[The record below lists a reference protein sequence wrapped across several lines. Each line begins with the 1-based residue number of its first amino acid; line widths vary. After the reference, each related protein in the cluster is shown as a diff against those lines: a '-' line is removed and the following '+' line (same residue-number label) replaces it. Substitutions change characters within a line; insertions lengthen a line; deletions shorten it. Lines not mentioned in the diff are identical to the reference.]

1 MSFKKISMVPAGAA
15 LALTAVLGF
24 SSGASAQKIDEIYVF
39 GDSLSDVGNVLKAA
53 KGSNPPTPPYF
64 PGRYSNGPIWVDYL
78 ASQLKLTSNPDTNF
92 AVGGATTGNSKNA
105 PPGLLAQIERF
116 TATHSSADQSALYII
131 WAGANDYLGGGTD
144 PTAPVNNLTKAVQSL
159 EAVGAKNIIVV
170 NLPDLGKLPGTRTS
184 ERSASLSNLS
194 REHNSRLATSI
205 SSLRHNISPGIKITY
220 LDANAIFNQVLKA
233 PEKFGFKNVTQ
244 PCISPGSICDNPNEY
259 FFWDGI
265 HPTTAAHKLF
275 VELTFSALQ
284 AGAETGA
291 VSAWDFT
298 VPLGVF
304 VFGTLGT
311 AGLIMKGKKTQ

>member
-1 MSFKKISMVPAGAA
+1 MVSAGAA
-15 LALTAVLGF
+15 LALATAVGV

-39 GDSLSDVGNVLKAA
+39 GDSLSDVGKVFEATQGK
-53 KGSNPPTPPYF
+53 KPPNPPYF
-64 PGRYSNGPIWVDYL
+64 SGRFSNGPVWVDYL

-92 AVGGATTGNSKNA
+92 AIGGATTGTFKNEI
-105 PPGLLAQIERF
+105 PGLLAQIERF
-116 TATHSSADQSALYII
+116 KATRSSADPDALYLI

-144 PTAPVNNLTKAVQSL
+144 PAVPVSNLTRAVQSL
-159 EAVGAKNIIVV
+159 EALGAKNIAVV
-170 NLPDLGKLPGTRTS
+170 NLPDLGKLPETRTS
-184 ERSASLSNLS
+184 ERSASLT
-194 REHNSRLATSI
+194 RVTHKHNSRLATAI
-205 SSLRHNISPGIKITY
+205 SNLRQKAGPGIKITY

-275 VELTFSALQ
+275 VKLTFSALQ
-284 AGAETGA
+284 AAAETGA
-291 VSAWDFT
+291 VSAFDFT

-311 AGLIMKGKKTQ
+311 ANLIVKGKKPSEPQ

>member
-24 SSGASAQKIDEIYVF
+24 SSAASAQKIDEIYVF

-92 AVGGATTGNSKNA
+92 AVSGATTGNSKNA
-105 PPGLLAQIERF
+105 IPGLLAQIERF
-116 TATHSSADQSALYII
+116 KATHSSADRSALYII

-159 EAVGAKNIIVV
+159 EAVGAKNIVVV

-184 ERSASLSNLS
+184 ERSASLSNLT
-194 REHNSRLATSI
+194 REHNSRLATAI
-205 SSLRHNISPGIKITY
+205 RSLRQKLSPDIKITY
-220 LDANAIFNQVLKA
+220 LDANSVFNQVLNN
-233 PEKFGFKNVTQ
+233 PEKLGFKNVTQ
-244 PCISPGSICDNPNEY
+244 SCLNQGSICDNPNEY

-275 VELTFSALQ
+275 VQLTLTALK
-284 AGAETGA
+284 AESETHPVA
-291 VSAWDFT
+291 AFDFT

-304 VFGTLGT
+304 VFGSLGT
-311 AGLIMKGKKTQ
+311 AGLIVKGKKPQ